1 MRGGRLFF
9 AISRNLRPRCIILA
23 TGVVLNGRC
32 QRNCPR
38 NERPV
43 TDWVRQIYEDHRRL
57 LFRVAWLIVR
67 RTDLAEDAVHT
78 AFSRIVSRP
87 PNINGNA
94 RGYVLKAVR
103 NAAIDLRRQ
112 LSARRTGVVD
122 DWEQVPAGTT
132 ISQRDLESLDAVRDA
147 LQTLDDG
154 TQEII
159 QLHIHEQMT
168 FREIG
173 ELIDVP
179 LQTVASRYRRGL
191 RQIQAKVRDDDRPD

>member
-1 MRGGRLFF
+1 
-9 AISRNLRPRCIILA
+9 
-23 TGVVLNGRC
+23 
-32 QRNCPR
+32 
-38 NERPV
+38 V

-87 PNINGNA
+87 PSINGNA
-94 RGYVLKAVR
+94 KGYVLKAVR
-103 NAAIDLRRQ
+103 NAAIDLHRQ
-112 LSARRTGVVD
+112 LAARRSGVVEEWD
-122 DWEQVPAGTT
+122 QVPGHAPV
-132 ISQRDLESLDAVRDA
+132 SRQEQQSLNAVQA
-147 LQTLDDG
+147 AMETLDG
-154 TQEII
+154 ETQEII

-179 LQTVASRYRRGL
+179 LPTVASRYRRGL
-191 RQIQAKVRDDDRPD
+191 RQIQAKVRDDD